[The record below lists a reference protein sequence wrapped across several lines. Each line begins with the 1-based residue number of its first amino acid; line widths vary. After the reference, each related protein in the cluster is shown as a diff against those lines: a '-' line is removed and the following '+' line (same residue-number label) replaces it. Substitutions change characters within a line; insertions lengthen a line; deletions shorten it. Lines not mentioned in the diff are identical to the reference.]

1 MEEKN
6 KILLAATAKQLR
18 DLVLF
23 VNQEGIKRED
33 IVQIF
38 QESNQY
44 IMLYFK

>member
-1 MEEKN
+1 MGKEN
-6 KILLAATAKQLR
+6 KIMLAATAKQLR